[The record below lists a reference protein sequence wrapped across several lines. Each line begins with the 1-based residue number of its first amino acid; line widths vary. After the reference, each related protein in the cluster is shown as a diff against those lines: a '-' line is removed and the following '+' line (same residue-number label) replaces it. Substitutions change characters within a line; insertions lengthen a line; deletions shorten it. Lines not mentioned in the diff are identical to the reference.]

1 MSAGVTLSDIV
12 MRYGGNT
19 ALDGVSLEVKPGE
32 IHAVI
37 GPNGAGK
44 STLFGVVAGEHRPTR
59 GRVVVDGVD
68 ITHWRPHRRVRLGV
82 ARAFQVARI
91 FPDLT
96 VRQNAETA
104 VLCAQR
110 RTHVFWRPA
119 ANRKLR
125 QDAMDGLELVGMA
138 HLAARRGSELAQ
150 GDRKRLEIA
159 MALSLDARLLLL
171 DEPTAGM
178 SPEETEATVD
188 LVARVQAERDLTVL
202 LTEHDM
208 KVVFRLASVLT
219 VLHRGQILCSGSPE
233 EVRKMPEVVDI
244 YLGRGH
250 S

>member
-1 MSAGVTLSDIV
+1 

-19 ALDGVSLEVKPGE
+19 ALDGVSLQVAAGDL
-32 IHAVI
+32 HAII

-44 STLFGVVAGEHRPTR
+44 STLFGVISGEHTPNH
-59 GRVVVDGVD
+59 GKVLLGGED
-68 ITHWRPHRRVRLGV
+68 ITAWRPHRRVRMGI

-91 FPDLT
+91 FPDLS
-96 VRQNAETA
+96 VIRNVETA

-110 RTHVFWRPA
+110 RTAVFWWPARGEGLTRPA
-119 ANRKLR
+119 SGA
-125 QDAMDGLELVGMA
+125 LELVGMG
-138 HLAARRGSELAQ
+138 HLRDRRAAELSQ

-159 MALSLDARLLLL
+159 MALTLNTRVLLL

-188 LVARVQAERDLTVL
+188 LIARLHQDRELTIL

-208 KVVFRLASVLT
+208 KVVFRLARVLT
-219 VLHRGQILCSGSPE
+219 VLNRGRVLCSGPPE
-233 EVRKMPEVVDI
+233 EIRAMPEVVDI
-244 YLGRGH
+244 YLGHGH